1 MKTLPMSLHSAHS
14 RPDALLRAQTAEF
27 DLLIIGGGITGAGI
41 ALDAASRGMQVL
53 LLEKN
58 DFAYGTS
65 SRSTKLI
72 HGGLRYLKQLEIGLV
87 REVGSERA
95 TVHQLAPHLVRSE
108 QMLLPLVKGGSFGKL
123 STSLGLWVYDRV
135 AGVRGTDKRQMLST
149 EQALKKEP
157 LLNAQ
162 TLLGAGLY
170 AEYRTDDARLT
181 IELLKVAG
189 RHGALCFNYLEVTD
203 FLYRANRRVAGVKAF
218 DHHSGNPLQFRAKYV
233 VSAAGPW
240 VDQLREKNKSKTG
253 KTLFLSKGVHLV
265 VSREHLPLQQ
275 AAYFDVPD
283 GRMIFAIPRNRCT
296 YIGTT
301 DTPFPGSPDQVQP
314 DAADRDYL
322 LQAVNATFP
331 DVHLKPEHVESSWAG
346 LRPLIHEP
354 GKSASEMSRKDEI
367 FESPSGLISIA
378 GGKLTG
384 YRKMAERI
392 VDLVAEKFRKTSGI
406 TFDTCHT
413 AHIPLSAQPFA
424 RAEDVRAFEQQ
435 LSTQL
440 ATLRLPS
447 FYAAHLCGNYG
458 RSSTDILANVPQNAE
473 NPEEALALAELEYC
487 LQQEAVLRPLDFIN
501 RRSGMLYFNMPTLL
515 RVQHPL
521 LEAFSTEFNW
531 SDNELLSARK
541 EVDNAIKQAQIV
553 ATVPSER

>member
-1 MKTLPMSLHSAHS
+1 MSLYT
-14 RPDALLRAQTAEF
+14 PDTRQHALLQSESTEF
-27 DLLIIGGGITGAGI
+27 DLLIIGGGVTGAGI

-72 HGGLRYLKQLEIGLV
+72 HGGLRYLKQLDIGLV
-87 REVGSERA
+87 REVGRERA

-108 QMLLPLVKGGSFGKL
+108 KMLLPLVQGGSFGKL
-123 STSLGLWVYDRV
+123 STSLGLWVYDQV
-135 AGVRGTDKRQMLST
+135 AGVRGADKRRMLSAQ
-149 EQALKKEP
+149 EALKQEP
-157 LLNAQ
+157 LLDAN
-162 TLLGAGLY
+162 TILGAGLY

-181 IELLKVAG
+181 IELLKAAA
-189 RHGALCFNYLEVTD
+189 RHGAQCFNYLEVTD

-218 DHHSGNPLQFRAKYV
+218 DHHSGNPIQFTAKYT

-240 VDQLREKNKSKTG
+240 VDQLREKNKSRQG

-265 VSREHLPLQQ
+265 VAREHLPLQQ

-301 DTPFPGSPDQVQP
+301 DTPYQGNPDQVRSNE
-314 DAADRDYL
+314 ADRNYL
-322 LQAVNATFP
+322 LKAVNATFP
-331 DVHLKPEHVESSWAG
+331 EVHLTAEHVESSWAG

-392 VDLVAEKFRKTSGI
+392 VDMVADKFRKASNQ
-406 TFDTCHT
+406 TFDVCHT
-413 AHIPLSAQPFA
+413 AHIPLTDQPFA
-424 RAEDVRAFEQQ
+424 NAAEVQTYEHQ
-435 LSTQL
+435 LTEILKNWQL
-440 ATLRLPS
+440 PA
-447 FYAAHLCGNYG
+447 FYAPYLCGNYG
-458 RSSTDILANVPQNAE
+458 RHSPDILANIPQESE
-473 NPEEALALAELEYC
+473 NPEEALILAELEYC

-501 RRSGMLYFNMPTLL
+501 RRSGMLYFNMPALL
-515 RVQHPL
+515 RVQDPL
-521 LEAFSTEFNW
+521 LETFRARFNW
-531 SDNELLSARK
+531 SDSEFHSAK
-541 EVDNAIKQAQIV
+541 TAVEHAIQQAQIA
-553 ATVPSER
+553 ATAPSEG